1 MRHRTGTRNQL
12 ALICLTDFLVWLG
25 SGAIYPYLPVFLRE
39 DAGASLGMIG
49 LVAGAYYVAV
59 LAFSVPAGRLSDRV
73 GRKPMLVAGT
83 ALYAVSM
90 LLFTLTKD
98 PWLFVLFRAIEG
110 LGAAAVV
117 PAALAFVAEISS
129 EEHRSRA
136 YGWLTSAQYAGLIIG
151 PAAAWALLSLGSG
164 GDYGFIGIFLF
175 GSAITAAAAVTL
187 AVYLREPDKTGGS
200 PPHAMPRPP
209 LRALLSRPVAA
220 IILIV
225 ATAEFAIGGFEVV
238 WSIYLRDLGASLA
251 VVGLTWVLFSAP
263 LLLSF
268 LGGRLADRHSRFAL
282 MVAGFAVQAVC
293 WLLVPIFH
301 DPAVFLLIVPVDG
314 LALALAFPAKQAL
327 LVQVSPP
334 PWLGTVQGMEQSGMQ
349 LAALI
354 GTVAAPLLYARLG
367 AGFFA
372 VAGIVGLGGLLV
384 GTPIL
389 RRTSLAL
396 RAARS
401 AASAS
406 PSESESPLD
415 G

>member
-1 MRHRTGTRNQL
+1 MRDQL

-151 PAAAWALLSLGSG
+151 PAAAWALLSFESG
-164 GDYGFIGIFLF
+164 GDYGFDAIFLF

-187 AVYLREPDKTGGS
+187 AVYLREPDKAGGS
-200 PPHAMPRPP
+200 PRHALPRPP
-209 LRALLSRPVAA
+209 LRSLLSRPVAA

-268 LGGRLADRHSRFAL
+268 LGGRLADRHSRLAL
-282 MVAGFAVQAVC
+282 LVAGFSVQAVC

-314 LALALAFPAKQAL
+314 LALALASPATQAF

-334 PWLGTVQGMEQSGMQ
+334 PWLGTIQGMEQSGMQ

-401 AASAS
+401 AASVS
-406 PSESESPLD
+406 PSESKSPLD

>member
-1 MRHRTGTRNQL
+1 MRDQL

-151 PAAAWALLSLGSG
+151 PAAAWALLSFESG
-164 GDYGFIGIFLF
+164 GDYGFDAIFLF

-187 AVYLREPDKTGGS
+187 AVYLREPDKAGGS
-200 PPHAMPRPP
+200 PRHAVPRPP
-209 LRALLSRPVAA
+209 LRSLLSRPVAA

-268 LGGRLADRHSRFAL
+268 LGGRLADRHSRLAL
-282 MVAGFAVQAVC
+282 LVAGFSVQAVC

-314 LALALAFPAKQAL
+314 LALALASPATQAF

-334 PWLGTVQGMEQSGMQ
+334 PWLGTIQGMEQSGMQ

-401 AASAS
+401 AASVS
-406 PSESESPLD
+406 PSESKSPLD

>member
-1 MRHRTGTRNQL
+1 VRHRTGTRNQL

-39 DAGASLGMIG
+39 DAGASLGTIG

-117 PAALAFVAEISS
+117 PAAQAFVAEISD
-129 EEHRSRA
+129 EKHRSRA

-151 PAAAWALLSLGSG
+151 PAAAWALLSLENG
-164 GDYGFIGIFLF
+164 GDYGFYAIFVF
-175 GSAITAAAAVTL
+175 GAAITAAAAVTL
-187 AVYLREPDKTGGS
+187 AVYVREPERLGGS
-200 PPHAMPRPP
+200 PRSAPSRPP
-209 LRALLSRPVAA
+209 LRALLSRPIAA

-225 ATAEFAIGGFEVV
+225 ATAEFAMGGFEVV

-268 LGGRLADRHSRFAL
+268 LGGRLADRHSRLAL
-282 MVAGFAVQAVC
+282 MVAGFSVQAVC
-293 WLLVPIFH
+293 WLLVPILH
-301 DPAVFLLIVPVDG
+301 DPAVFLFLLPVDG
-314 LALALAFPAKQAL
+314 LAFAFAFPAKQAF
-327 LVQVSPP
+327 LVQVSPRR
-334 PWLGTVQGMEQSGMQ
+334 WLGTVQGMEQTGMQ
-349 LAALI
+349 FAALI
-354 GTVAAPLLYARLG
+354 GTVAAPLLYAWLG
-367 AGFFA
+367 AGVFA
-372 VAGIVGLGGLLV
+372 VAGVVGLGGLLV
-384 GTPIL
+384 GTPVL
-389 RRTSLAL
+389 RRASLTL
-396 RAARS
+396 RDAGS
-401 AASAS
+401 GASALS
-406 PSESESPLD
+406 AESERPLD

>member
-1 MRHRTGTRNQL
+1 MRDQL

-98 PWLFVLFRAIEG
+98 PLLFVLFRAIEG

-151 PAAAWALLSLGSG
+151 PAAAWALLSFESG
-164 GDYGFIGIFLF
+164 GDYGFDAIFLF

-187 AVYLREPDKTGGS
+187 AVYLREPDKAGGS
-200 PPHAMPRPP
+200 PRHAVPRPP
-209 LRALLSRPVAA
+209 LRSLLSRPVAA

-268 LGGRLADRHSRFAL
+268 LGGRLADRHSRLAL
-282 MVAGFAVQAVC
+282 LVAGFSVQAVC

-314 LALALAFPAKQAL
+314 LALALASPATQAF

-334 PWLGTVQGMEQSGMQ
+334 PWLGTIQGMEQSGMQ

-384 GTPIL
+384 GTPML
-389 RRTSLAL
+389 RRASLAL

-401 AASAS
+401 AAPVS

>member
-1 MRHRTGTRNQL
+1 MRNQL
-12 ALICLTDFLVWLG
+12 TLICMTDFLVWLG

-39 DAGASLGMIG
+39 DAGASLAMIG

-110 LGAAAVV
+110 VGVAAVV
-117 PAALAFVAEISS
+117 PASLAFVAEISS

-151 PAAAWALLSLGSG
+151 PAAAWVLLTVESG
-164 GDYGFIGIFLF
+164 GDHGFYAIFLF
-175 GSAITAAAAVTL
+175 GSVITAAAAVTL
-187 AVYLREPDKTGGS
+187 AVYLREPGKPSGS
-200 PPHAMPRPP
+200 PRRALPRPP
-209 LRALLSRPVAA
+209 LRSLLSPPVAA

-225 ATAEFAIGGFEVV
+225 ATAEFAMGGFEVV
-238 WSIYLRDLGASLA
+238 WSIYLRDLGASFA

-282 MVAGFAVQAVC
+282 MVAGFSVQAVC
-293 WLLVPIFH
+293 WLLVPVFH
-301 DPAVFLLIVPVDG
+301 DPTVFLLLLPIDG
-314 LALALAFPAKQAL
+314 LAFAFAFPAKQAF
-327 LVQVSPP
+327 LVQVSPRR
-334 PWLGTVQGMEQSGMQ
+334 WLGTIQGMEQTGMQ
-349 LAALI
+349 SAALI
-354 GTVAAPLLYARLG
+354 GTVAAPLLYAWLG

-372 VAGIVGLGGLLV
+372 VAGIVGLGGLIV
-384 GTPIL
+384 GTPAL
-389 RRTSLAL
+389 RRTWLTL
-396 RAARS
+396 RDTGS
-401 AASAS
+401 AVPVSSA
-406 PSESESPLD
+406 ESESPLD

>member
-1 MRHRTGTRNQL
+1 MRDQL

-98 PWLFVLFRAIEG
+98 PLLFVLFRAIEG

-151 PAAAWALLSLGSG
+151 PAAAWALLSFESG
-164 GDYGFIGIFLF
+164 GDYGFDAIFLF

-187 AVYLREPDKTGGS
+187 AVYLREPDKAGGS
-200 PPHAMPRPP
+200 PRHAVPRPP
-209 LRALLSRPVAA
+209 LRSLLSRPVAA

-268 LGGRLADRHSRFAL
+268 LGGRLADRHSRLAL
-282 MVAGFAVQAVC
+282 LVAGFSVQAVC

-314 LALALAFPAKQAL
+314 LALALASPATQAF

-334 PWLGTVQGMEQSGMQ
+334 PWLGTIQGMEQSGMQ

-401 AASAS
+401 AASVS
-406 PSESESPLD
+406 PSESKSPLD